1 MNTARIVVQ
10 AIAAGAIGA
19 TACPARGA
27 DSNGRPAARLPD
39 GPWAN
44 GSSPLPI
51 RRRFISADIIQ
62 SSAHDGRGI
71 RRGQDI
77 RNAAQI

>member
-1 MNTARIVVQ
+1 MNTARIVVL

-39 GPWAN
+39 GPRAN
-44 GSSPLPI
+44 DSLPSPEP
-51 RRRFISADIIQ
+51 RRFISPDIIQ
-62 SSAHDGRGI
+62 SSAHDGRTF

-77 RNAAQI
+77 QVATQT